1 MSKPATRAPSP
12 ARPKATARPC
22 PCAAPVMNATF
33 PSKERLG
40 GDALALPSWKSRAML
55 HGCCGFFVAVFVQ
68 VFIQV
73 HFQHIVDDVGS
84 HHQSRES
91 GQRDDL
97 WRAEETG
104 QLLVKLIGD
113 AVSMLGQ
120 CPAKLH

>member
-1 MSKPATRAPSP
+1 MSKPTTRAPSP

-33 PSKERLG
+33 PSK
-40 GDALALPSWKSRAML
+40 SRAML
-55 HGCCGFFVAVFVQ
+55 HGRCRFPVFVQ

-84 HHQSRES
+84 DHQSGES
-91 GQRDDL
+91 GERDEL
-97 WRAEETG
+97 WWGEETG
-104 QLLVKLIGD
+104 QLLVKLIRD

-120 CPAKLH
+120 CAAKLHEHLAFWVQL